1 MKTQLVKG
9 VMMAFL
15 AVAVTS
21 CSNDDEVIPQ
31 TDQTIVEIV
40 SENNNFSMLRA
51 AVVRAGLAATL
62 NGSGP
67 FTVFA
72 PSNDAFKAA
81 GFATEASINEVP
93 VETLRSILLYH
104 VLPSKVNASTI
115 PTASNTAVETAGEE
129 DVFITKSDAGVFVNG
144 AKVTQADVMASNG
157 VIHVIDKVL
166 MPPAGDIVETLV
178 GDSRFSLLVAAVL
191 RASEGGTNV
200 RAVLEGDGPFTVF
213 APTNQAFVNAGFANE
228 QAIRAASPAALTSI
242 LTYHVIQ
249 SRVFSSALRN
259 GLSVDALMGGPL
271 TFNISGGA
279 TVKGTSN
286 ATASKIT
293 AADMVTDNGVIH
305 VIDQVLLP

>member
-1 MKTQLVKG
+1 
-9 VMMAFL
+9 MAFM
-15 AVAVTS
+15 AVALSS
-21 CSNDDEVIPQ
+21 CSKDDEVMPK

-72 PSNDAFKAA
+72 PTNDAFKAA

-93 VETLRSILLYH
+93 VETLQSILLYH
-104 VLPSKVNASTI
+104 VLASQVNASAI
-115 PTASNTAVETAGEE
+115 PTGVNTEVETAGEE
-129 DVFITKSDAGVFVNG
+129 DIFITKGEAGVSVNG
-144 AKVTQADVMASNG
+144 ARVTQADVMARNG
-157 VIHVIDKVL
+157 VIHVIDRVL
-166 MPPAGDIVETLV
+166 MPPMGDIVETLA
-178 GDSRFSLLVAAVL
+178 GNSQFSLLVAAVL

-213 APTNQAFVNAGFANE
+213 APTNQAFINAGFASE

-242 LTYHVIQ
+242 LTYHVVQ
-249 SRVFSSALRN
+249 SHVFSSALRN

-271 TFNISGGA
+271 TFTVGGGA
-279 TVKGTSN
+279 AIKGTSN
-286 ATASKIT
+286 TTASNIT
-293 AADMVTDNGVIH
+293 TADMVTDNGVIH